1 MHVTRRLFASTATP
15 FQAAAKLSTKEP
27 KVLPELRQ
35 RSLLTSKLWVHRVE
49 DRISKL
55 TNQGRSA
62 FHQLPSDASSGAK
75 DGGVKLDTSLRKMAD
90 SFVQVFLP
98 FRSDSQLKE
107 EYMSPYGRI
116 RIGKVLEDLDALAG
130 SIAYLHCADAE
141 RELTIVTAS
150 VDRIDL
156 MHEIPVDQDISIFG
170 YVTFVGKSSME
181 VSIHMETILPDSG
194 ISAEDMDDKYM
205 RSKLPQDK
213 LSGESILDA
222 KFIMVARDPSTGK
235 AAKVPQLKLDTNQ
248 ERKLFLQGT
257 EHKARKQ
264 FACETALSI
273 RPPST
278 EEMSLVHSLY
288 LNYRQYEEK
297 KGGENSV
304 DSATPLIPKPAHIE
318 WMRDTRLQ
326 NIHLTFPQ
334 DRNLHQKIFGGHLM
348 RLAYELGYAVG
359 TMFAQT
365 PLKFM
370 SLDDISFRR
379 PVEIGAI
386 LDLSG
391 QVVFTR
397 DRDMV
402 VKVVANVVE
411 PVSNR
416 RELSNEFWFTFKSV
430 PKRDNCESL
439 PRQIMPKSYN
449 DCMLYLE
456 GKRRFEN

>member
-15 FQAAAKLSTKEP
+15 FQAAKLSAKEP

-62 FHQLPSDASSGAK
+62 FQQLPSDASSGAK
-75 DGGVKLDTSLRKMAD
+75 EGGVKLDTSLRKMAD

-98 FRSDSQLKE
+98 FRSDSHLKE

-130 SIAYLHCADAE
+130 SIAYLHCADTD

-156 MHEIPVDQDISIFG
+156 MREIPVDQDISIFG

-264 FACETALSI
+264 FANETALSI

-288 LNYRQYEEK
+288 LNYRQYDEN
-297 KGGENSV
+297 KGRENSV
-304 DSATPLIPKPAHIE
+304 DSATPLIPKPSHIE

-402 VKVVANVVE
+402 VRVVANVVE

-416 RELSNEFWFTFKSV
+416 REMSNEFWFTFKSV
-430 PKRDNCESL
+430 PKRDSESL
-439 PRQIMPKSYN
+439 ARQIMPNSYN